1 MTPPSM
7 PLAREHLLE
16 DYIASA
22 SQIVSLP
29 ASAPASKNKS
39 STHLPPTDEHNQPK
53 PHLLGA
59 IYIETDRSLPSLS
72 PNSPPETR
80 YIHPLAE
87 IAFLRSLITSS
98 PPTQSPLLLALIPW
112 APIDEGAAG
121 IERYMALARQVAGE
135 ETWAKVVGFRFLV
148 QGMREHGVFE
158 EKVRSEAWTEGLR
171 WLGREGRG
179 WRVQRQGDGEKE
191 KEKERGFV
199 FEVGVD
205 QRQGGTWQLDE
216 FAKCVGRV
224 RAMEDEDGVIGGEEE
239 GRTVFVLSK
248 WQRSSFLADFLVPFW
263 THLIHSGISPSFPAH
278 SDILTPYHTHKP
290 RFQIN

>member
-1 MTPPSM
+1 
-7 PLAREHLLE
+7 
-16 DYIASA
+16 
-22 SQIVSLP
+22 
-29 ASAPASKNKS
+29 
-39 STHLPPTDEHNQPK
+39 
-53 PHLLGA
+53 
-59 IYIETDRSLPSLS
+59 
-72 PNSPPETR
+72 
-80 YIHPLAE
+80 
-87 IAFLRSLITSS
+87 
-98 PPTQSPLLLALIPW
+98 
-112 APIDEGAAG
+112 
-121 IERYMALARQVAGE
+121 MALARQVAGA
-135 ETWAKVVGFRFLV
+135 ETWAKVAGFRFLV
-148 QGMREHGVFE
+148 QGMRERGVFE
-158 EKVRSEAWTEGLR
+158 EKVRSQAWMEGLR

-179 WRVQRQGDGEKE
+179 WRVQRQGGGGM